1 MQHLGEHPN
10 VVNLIGAC
18 TVEGSLNVIL
28 EFCSNGSLLMYLR
41 SKKDNFSGVWEKEDD
56 GEVDYSDL
64 VNLALGAANGLAF
77 LESKKVT

>member
-1 MQHLGEHPN
+1 
-10 VVNLIGAC
+10 
-18 TVEGSLNVIL
+18 
-28 EFCSNGSLLMYLR
+28 MYLR

-77 LESKKVT
+77 LESKKVTK